1 MVFQAP
7 AKINLSLR
15 ILGRRSDGFHEVET
29 IMAPLSLADTLDIE
43 VGKGDGIDFTC
54 SDVSLPLDGTNLVC
68 RAAHAFARHTGLRF
82 HARIHL
88 NKKIPHGAGL
98 GGGSSDAAAV
108 LKALDS
114 ILGTGLSICELESL
128 AAKLGSDIPFF
139 IRSCPAICRG
149 RGEIVEP
156 IASLPGAN
164 VLLVKPP
171 FPVPTAWAY
180 QAYQN
185 KSPSAETFSQFHGS
199 IALMNDLEKPVFSKY
214 LVLPVLKR
222 WLLDQAGVLSAMMS
236 GSGSTIFAILDNHGI
251 DLEERLLVE
260 FGSSF
265 LVRHCQLTGST
276 SAELH

>member
-15 ILGRRSDGFHEVET
+15 ILGKRSDGFHEVET

-43 VGKGDGIDFTC
+43 IGKGNGIDFTC

-68 RAAHAFARHTGLRF
+68 RAVDAFAHHTGLRF

-114 ILGTGLSICELESL
+114 ILGTGLSIRELESM
-128 AAKLGSDIPFF
+128 AATLGSDIPFF

-156 IASLPGAN
+156 IASLLGTN
-164 VLLVKPP
+164 LLLVKPP
-171 FPVPTAWAY
+171 FPVSTAWAY

-185 KSPSAETFSQFHGS
+185 KPKSAETFPQFHGS
-199 IALMNDLEKPVFSKY
+199 IALMNDLEEPVFSKY

-222 WLLDQAGVLSAMMS
+222 WLLDQVGVLSAMMS
-236 GSGSTIFAILDNHGI
+236 GSGSTIFAILDNNGI
-251 DLEERLLVE
+251 DLEERLALE
-260 FGSSF
+260 FGSPF
-265 LVRHCQLTGST
+265 LVQRCELLGSK
-276 SAELH
+276 SAELQ